1 MAARI
6 KPVRRDGPRETKPS
20 SDGMMKVLTVFGT
33 RPEAI
38 KMAPVVHQLRRTPD
52 ISSFV
57 CVTAQHRQ
65 MLDQVLEAF
74 DIEPDYDLD
83 IMTPRQSLTQITTK
97 VLEGLEKVLDAVRP
111 DLVLVHG
118 DTTTSF
124 AAALAAFYR
133 RVAVGHVEAGLR
145 TYDKGAPYP
154 EEMNR
159 QLVGV
164 LADLHFAPTDWA
176 ADNLRRERKPS
187 ERIWVTGNTVI
198 DALRTTVRSDYR
210 HPVLE
215 ATAGKKMILMTA
227 HRREN
232 LGEPLWHICRAVL
245 RLVDTHPDIAV
256 VYPVHLNPAVQETVR
271 QVLGDHPRVHLL
283 EPLDVIDFHNFEA
296 RAHLILSDSGGVQE
310 EAPAFGVPVL
320 VLREKTERP
329 EGLAAGTL
337 RLVGT
342 DEETVFQEAHRL
354 LVDDREYQ
362 KMAQAANP
370 YGDGLAARRIV
381 QAILYHY
388 GHAVQPPEPFSPTAG
403 TEPPVHTRSIL

>member
-1 MAARI
+1 VTGEEQT
-6 KPVRRDGPRETKPS
+6 VRRDGQG
-20 SDGMMKVLTVFGT
+20 DGQALIRQRMKILTVFGT

-38 KMAPVVHQLRRTPD
+38 KMAPVVHQLRQTPGV
-52 ISSFV
+52 SSFV
-57 CVTAQHRQ
+57 CVTAQHRE
-65 MLDQVLEAF
+65 MLDQVLDAF
-74 DIEPDYDLD
+74 DIVPDYDLN
-83 IMTPRQSLTQITTK
+83 IMAPRQSLTHITTK
-97 VLEGLEKVLDAVRP
+97 VLDGLTAVLEEVQP

-133 RVAVGHVEAGLR
+133 QIAVGHVEAGLR
-145 TYDKGAPYP
+145 TYDKYAPYP

-164 LADLHFAPTDWA
+164 LADLHFAPTAWA
-176 ADNLRRERKPS
+176 AENLRREQKP
-187 ERIWVTGNTVI
+187 EARIWVTGNTVI
-198 DALRTTVRSDYR
+198 DALRTTVRRDYR

-215 ATAGKKMILMTA
+215 AAAGKKMVLMTA

-232 LGEPLWHICRAVL
+232 LGEPLRHICRAVR
-245 RLVDTHPDIAV
+245 RLVDTHPDIV
-256 VYPVHLNPAVQETVR
+256 LVYPVHLNPAVRETANEL
-271 QVLGDHPRVHLL
+271 LGHHPRIYLL
-283 EPLDVIDFHNFEA
+283 EPLDVLDFHNFEA

-342 DEETVFQEAHRL
+342 NEEAVFAEAHRL
-354 LVDDREYQ
+354 LTNEAAYRQ
-362 KMAQAANP
+362 MAQAANP
-370 YGDGLAARRIV
+370 YGDGRASRRIV
-381 QAILYHY
+381 DAILYHF
-388 GHAVQPPEPFSPTAG
+388 GRAELPPEPFVPG
-403 TEPPVHTRSIL
+403 TQMEKTTYL

>member
-1 MAARI
+1 
-6 KPVRRDGPRETKPS
+6 
-20 SDGMMKVLTVFGT
+20 MKVLSVFGT

-38 KMAPVVHQLRRTPD
+38 KMAPVVHRLRQMPGIR
-52 ISSFV
+52 SYV

-74 DIEPDYDLD
+74 AIDPNYDLN
-83 IMTPRQSLTQITTK
+83 IMTPRQSLTQITTR
-97 VLEGLEKVLDAVRP
+97 VLEGLERIIQELRP
-111 DLVLVHG
+111 DLILVHG

-124 AAALAAFYR
+124 AAALAAFYHH
-133 RVAVGHVEAGLR
+133 VAVGHVEAGLR
-145 TYDKGAPYP
+145 TYDKNAPYP

-164 LADLHFAPTDWA
+164 LADLHFAPTKWA
-176 ADNLRRERKPS
+176 AENLRRERKPS
-187 ERIWVTGNTVI
+187 GQIWITGNTVI
-198 DALRTTVRSDYR
+198 DALATTVRPDYS

-215 ATAGKKMILMTA
+215 KIAGKKMVLMTA

-232 LGEPLWHICRAVL
+232 IGEPLRRICRAVL
-245 RLVDTHPDIAV
+245 RLVEEHPEIAV

-271 QVLGDHPRVHLL
+271 EGLGGHPRIHLI
-283 EPLDVIDFHNFEA
+283 EPLDVLDFHNFEA

-329 EGLAAGTL
+329 EGVEAGTL

-342 DEETVFQEAHRL
+342 DEERIFAEADRL
-354 LVDDREYQ
+354 LRDEDAYRR
-362 KMAQAANP
+362 MAQAANP
-370 YGDGLAARRIV
+370 YGDGQAAARIAR
-381 QAILYHY
+381 AIGYHF
-388 GHAVQPPEPFSPTAG
+388 GFEKEPPEPFSPQA
-403 TEPPVHTRSIL
+403 SL

>member
-1 MAARI
+1 
-6 KPVRRDGPRETKPS
+6 
-20 SDGMMKVLTVFGT
+20 MKVLTVFGT

-38 KMAPVVHQLRRTPD
+38 KMAPVVHQLRGTPGVA
-52 ISSFV
+52 SFV

-65 MLDQVLEAF
+65 MLDQVLDAF
-74 DIEPDYDLD
+74 DITPDYDLD

-97 VLEGLEKVLDAVRP
+97 VLDGLAEVLDEVEP

-133 RVAVGHVEAGLR
+133 QVAVGHVEAGLR
-145 TYDKGAPYP
+145 TYDKLAPYP

-176 ADNLRRERKPS
+176 ADNLRREQKPPKH
-187 ERIWVTGNTVI
+187 IWVTGNTVI
-198 DALRTTVRSDYR
+198 DALRTTVRPDYR

-232 LGEPLWHICRAVL
+232 LGEPLRHICRAVR
-245 RLVDTHPDIAV
+245 RLVDAHPDIAV
-256 VYPVHLNPAVQETVR
+256 VYPVHLNPAVQEPVR
-271 QVLGDHPRVHLL
+271 EVLGNHPRIHLL
-283 EPLDVIDFHNFEA
+283 PPLDVLDFHNFEA

-342 DEETVFQEAHRL
+342 QEEAVYAEARRL
-354 LVDDREYQ
+354 LTDPLAYRQ
-362 KMAQAANP
+362 MARAANP
-370 YGDGLAARRIV
+370 YGDGRAARRIV
-381 QAILYHY
+381 QAILYHF
-388 GHAVQPPEPFSPTAG
+388 GLGDTPPEPFA
-403 TEPPVHTRSIL
+403 PVAKENKPMAREGIL